1 MHFAEAFRNFKK
13 FFRARTGIDWD
24 DRLEGIRLE
33 DLMYFRYIPPIL
45 GRPCGATPWGYVRPE
60 LRVQEDAEKEVDVVY
75 DTDSEVGDSDDE
87 GTANSEA
94 TSATLKESDSS
105 LESSGF
111 GGESAS
117 PRDIH
122 RKTPSWHSD
131 EE

>member
-1 MHFAEAFRNFKK
+1 MHFPDAFRNFQK

-24 DRLEGIRLE
+24 ERLEGIKLE
-33 DLMYFRYIPPIL
+33 DPMYFRYIPPVL
-45 GRPCGATPWGYVRPE
+45 GRPCGAVKWGYVRPE
-60 LRVQEDAEKEVDVVY
+60 LRVPDDAEKDADVVY

-87 GTANSEA
+87 GTAGSET
-94 TSATLKESDSS
+94 TSATLKESESS
-105 LESSGF
+105 LESSGY
-111 GGESAS
+111 GNESFS